1 MDMMSSK
8 ADPYLVL
15 TVDQA
20 LHTKERE
27 CARVYTVR
35 YDHWALLKLC
45 IYEVY
50 TNTVS
55 LSLIHRHTHI
65 QKYQQSYGQ
74 KTSRKTKSLQET
86 E

>member
-27 CARVYTVR
+27 RARVYTVSN
-35 YDHWALLKLC
+35 DHLLKLC
-45 IYEVY
+45 MYEVY

-55 LSLIHRHTHI
+55 VSLSYTHTHTHI
-65 QKYQQSYGQ
+65 QKDKQSSGQ
-74 KTSRKTKSLQET
+74 KTSR
-86 E
+86 